1 MGGDVFLVSVLENMF
16 QISGAILLL
25 CGIYY
30 YRHFKK
36 MKRER
41 KLTKGEATI
50 YIVTRIAI
58 FCCGFSY
65 ILLLLDQS

>member
-1 MGGDVFLVSVLENMF
+1 MEGDVFLVSVLENMF

-36 MKRER
+36 MRRER
-41 KLTKGEATI
+41 KLTKSEATI
-50 YIVTRIAI
+50 YIITKIAM
-58 FCCGFSY
+58 FCYGVSY
-65 ILLLLDQS
+65 FLLFLDQS